1 MESHMLTRNRAAN
14 LDNPYQGSAPR
25 VLCVCSAGMLRS
37 PTAAWL
43 LSNDPWNFNTRSCG
57 TEDYALVQLDAA
69 LVGWATGGVVVMDY
83 RQEKAVK
90 ELLKEYGWT
99 RPVHELNVPDNFDY
113 RDPELVEL
121 LTEELLRVF
130 PT

>member
-1 MESHMLTRNRAAN
+1 MLTRNRAAN
-14 LDNPYQGSAPR
+14 LENPYQGESPR

-37 PTAAWL
+37 PTAAWV

-57 TEDYALVQLDAA
+57 TEDYALVPLDAA

-83 RQEKAVK
+83 RQEKRVK
-90 ELLKEYGWT
+90 EVLKEYGWE
-99 RPVHELNVPDNFDY
+99 RPVYVLNVPDHFNY

-121 LTEELLRVF
+121 LTEELLKVF
-130 PT
+130 PV

>member
-1 MESHMLTRNRAAN
+1 MLTRNRAAN
-14 LDNPYQGSAPR
+14 LENPYQGKASR

-37 PTAAWL
+37 PTAAWV

-57 TEDYALVQLDAA
+57 TEDYALVPLDAA

-90 ELLKEYGWT
+90 EVLKEYGWE
-99 RPVHELNVPDNFDY
+99 RPVYDLNVPDHFDY
-113 RDPELVEL
+113 RDPELVAL
-121 LTEELLRVF
+121 LTEELLKVF
-130 PT
+130 PV